1 MAGGVVGPQGA
12 SDRHRAW
19 GFAGVGAGGCCV
31 AGIDRVRWPAPQGVV
46 TAASERAIH
55 RPGLLGSIGASTL
68 PQHKPPHENAAD
80 QQHEQ
85 HDGDHA
91 DHVEQ
96 ILRLLVRGGLLPVR
110 PLKLLMRL
118 SAG

>member
-1 MAGGVVGPQGA
+1 MALEEPKV
-12 SDRHRAW
+12 RA
-19 GFAGVGAGGCCV
+19 GRNVEGLAA
-31 AGIDRVRWPAPQGVV
+31 APL
-46 TAASERAIH
+46 S
-55 RPGLLGSIGASTL
+55 
-68 PQHKPPHENAAD
+68 QHKPPHENAAD

-85 HDGDHA
+85 HDGVHA

-110 PLKLLMRL
+110 LLKLLMHL